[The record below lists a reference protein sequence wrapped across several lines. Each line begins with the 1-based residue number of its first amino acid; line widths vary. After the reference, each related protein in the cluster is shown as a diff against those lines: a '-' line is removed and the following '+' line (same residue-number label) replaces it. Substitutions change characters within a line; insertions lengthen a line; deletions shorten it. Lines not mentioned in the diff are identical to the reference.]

1 MEKFTRRNKSKTSEM
16 SLNEI
21 KYSIILILLSLA
33 LFTSSFLAEYFEN
46 EGFLSGT
53 GKTIASL
60 YLVFASYTIWFWKWG
75 TKEQI
80 RNYLIS
86 LCLVFAMNTICII
99 SIIYILI
106 DLILNSKRCD
116 MKKNE
121 ACYEDM
127 IIISI
132 TKGACFVFCVFCCN
146 FNLFVFS
153 LLFKGRRILGSIQNV
168 SYQFLA

>member
-1 MEKFTRRNKSKTSEM
+1 MEKFASRTKSKSNEM

-21 KYSIILILLSLA
+21 KYSIILILLSSA

-46 EGFLSGT
+46 EGFLSVT
-53 GKTIASL
+53 GKIIASL
-60 YLVFASYTIWFWKWG
+60 YLVIAFFTIWFWKWG
-75 TKEQI
+75 KKEQMS
-80 RNYLIS
+80 NYIIS
-86 LCLVFAMNTICII
+86 LFIVFAINTICII
-99 SIIYILI
+99 SIVYVLI

-127 IIISI
+127 IKISI
-132 TKGACFVFCVFCCN
+132 TKGACFVLFVFCCN
-146 FNLFVFS
+146 FNLFVIS
-153 LLFKGRRILGSIQNV
+153 LLIKGRKFMGRVQNG